1 MDMNAAYQE
10 VGSFGAA
17 ATICGTTHKTVR
29 RAIGQ
34 GPERQRQDRLVIGVV
49 RLHSAV
55 LVTRRTHPSR

>member
-1 MDMNAAYQE
+1 MDINAAYQE

-34 GPERQRQDRLVIGVV
+34 GPSGRGK
-49 RLHSAV
+49 
-55 LVTRRTHPSR
+55 TGW